1 MTERHRIQEFFSEKI
16 LDKIKEIDQ
25 DPENIHN
32 DMKAKKI
39 LFLLKDLGFTE
50 IGPGTNRLAVR
61 NVDYIYKIALD
72 SFGVRDNWNEF
83 NMSPELQPV
92 VTKTYETNG
101 IIAVAEYV
109 NLITKQEFFDSI
121 NNIRT
126 ILEYLDQ
133 NDYLF
138 CDVGLVAKNYLNFGF
153 RDNGE
158 LVITDYGYIYPFDP
172 KLRFCK
178 KCGSRIKWNPDYTT
192 LICTKC
198 GKEHDPIDVRDRMWK
213 KESQFFHR
221 QNRDPKDNKPLELE
235 FLM

>member
-1 MTERHRIQEFFSEKI
+1 MERHRIHEFFSQKT
-16 LDKIKEIDQ
+16 LDKIKEIDN

-32 DMKAKKI
+32 DMKAQKI

-101 IIAVAEYV
+101 IVAVAEYV

-126 ILEYLDQ
+126 ILEYLDD
-133 NDYLF
+133 NGYLF
-138 CDVGLVAKNYLNFGF
+138 CDIGLVAKNYLNYGF

-158 LVITDYGYIYPFDP
+158 LVITDYGLV
-172 KLRFCK
+172 K
-178 KCGSRIKWNPDYTT
+178 
-192 LICTKC
+192 
-198 GKEHDPIDVRDRMWK
+198 
-213 KESQFFHR
+213 
-221 QNRDPKDNKPLELE
+221 
-235 FLM
+235 